1 MKDTIGFETT
11 EIIDIDEQIRKREEA
26 LKEEELL
33 NTIKM
38 EPILER
44 TVIEEEEHV
53 TKKKKMMRVTDYML
67 LSLIVT
73 ISSVF
78 IYVIFTVR

>member
-11 EIIDIDEQIRKREEA
+11 AIIDIDEQIRKREEA
-26 LKEEELL
+26 LK
-33 NTIKM
+33 
-38 EPILER
+38 
-44 TVIEEEEHV
+44 EEEHV

>member
-1 MKDTIGFETT
+1 MTFD
-11 EIIDIDEQIRKREEA
+11 QL

>member
-11 EIIDIDEQIRKREEA
+11 AIIDIDEQIRKREEA

-44 TVIEEEEHV
+44 TVIGE
-53 TKKKKMMRVTDYML
+53 
-67 LSLIVT
+67 
-73 ISSVF
+73 
-78 IYVIFTVR
+78 

>member
-11 EIIDIDEQIRKREEA
+11 AIIDIDEQIRKREEA

>member
-1 MKDTIGFETT
+1 MKDTVGFETT
-11 EIIDIDEQIRKREEA
+11 AIIDIDEQIRKREEA
-26 LKEEELL
+26 LKEEELS

-38 EPILER
+38 EPKLER
-44 TVIEEEEHV
+44 TVIEEEEQG
-53 TKKKKMMRVTDYML
+53 TKKKKMKRVTDYMV

>member
-1 MKDTIGFETT
+1 MKDTVGFETT
-11 EIIDIDEQIRKREEA
+11 AIIDIDEQIRKREEA